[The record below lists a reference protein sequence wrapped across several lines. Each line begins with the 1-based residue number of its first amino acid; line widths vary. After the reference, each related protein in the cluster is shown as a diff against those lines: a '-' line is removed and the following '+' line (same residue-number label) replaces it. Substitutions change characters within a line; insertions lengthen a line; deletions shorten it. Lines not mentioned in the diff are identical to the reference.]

1 MSMKH
6 LPRSKLLVD
15 SMIQRLSM
23 QLRQSLFAYSPP
35 AQTTVTTRRSFVS
48 VSRND
53 GNVVGAAS
61 PQQPQ
66 LQPSLSKVGKVFLR
80 RSKERTSLPTNT
92 NIMTNH
98 PQLGPIPSQAGRWGK
113 LSSSSYGQSMHWIR
127 AGLPLILFSIL
138 SAWVVSNAY
147 GGKLRELEASQGKS
161 SISIRQAAL
170 EEEHQEMMERLSK
183 IVATDYDNTKRIKRP
198 EEVLEER
205 RLERQKRNA
214 WHRRFYRW
222 ISNQSDDRPKE

>member
-1 MSMKH
+1 
-6 LPRSKLLVD
+6 
-15 SMIQRLSM
+15 M
-23 QLRQSLFAYSPP
+23 QFRQSLFAYSPP
-35 AQTTVTTRRSFVS
+35 AQTTVTTRSRRSFVS

-66 LQPSLSKVGKVFLR
+66 QPSLSKVGKVFLR
-80 RSKERTSLPTNT
+80 RSKERSSLPTTNT
-92 NIMTNH
+92 NIMNNH
-98 PQLGPIPSQAGRWGK
+98 PKLGPIPSQAGRWGK

-170 EEEHQEMMERLSK
+170 EEEHEEMMERLSK